1 MGKLKPLI
9 ILSGLGWPLLVW
21 WLHDDVGSWP
31 LLMGGV
37 LLLAW
42 RLPDARR
49 LGVYAAIAL
58 LLTGLLV
65 GAELG
70 MRAYP
75 IAINAVMLTLFAT
88 SLWRGQPIIERLA
101 RRHEPAL
108 SPTGVR
114 YTRRVTQ
121 AWCGFFFV
129 NGAIAAWTALY
140 ADLSVWTLYNG
151 GISYGLIALMFLG
164 EWLCRRRLRKEPTS
178 CTSP

>member
-1 MGKLKPLI
+1 MGKLTPLP
-9 ILSGLGWPLLVW
+9 LLLGMAWPLLAW
-21 WLHDDVGSWP
+21 WLHDALGSWP
-31 LLMGGV
+31 LLIGGV

-49 LGVYAAIAL
+49 LAAIAAGVL

-65 GAELG
+65 DAELG

-75 IAINAVMLTLFAT
+75 VAINAVMLGLFAT
-88 SLWRGQPIIERLA
+88 SLWRGRPIIERLA
-101 RRHEPAL
+101 RLREPRL
-108 SPTGVR
+108 PPSGVR

-121 AWCGFFFV
+121 AWCGFFLA

-140 ADLSVWTLYNG
+140 ADLALWSLYNG
-151 GISYGLIALMFLG
+151 AISYALIALMFCC
-164 EWLCRRRLRKEPTS
+164 EWLCRRRLRREPAS